1 MLEGKEFV
9 SDFYEPV
16 TSNVNFNLLTFGYIL
31 SLVFIHY
38 VQAKEILKL
47 VTQFEIK
54 AVIMFILY
62 LFVQQI
68 NSLVFLIKK
77 NLIVP

>member
-1 MLEGKEFV
+1 MLEGKEFE
-9 SDFYEPV
+9 SDIYEPV

-47 VTQFEIK
+47 VGLTQFEIK

-62 LFVQQI
+62 LTYLY
-68 NSLVFLIKK
+68 NR
-77 NLIVP
+77 